1 MKLNKWVNEKIE
13 LINNDKCYEGYCIVI
28 KASNK
33 VVRNFLLNN
42 KLRILNVFPMNSE
55 VKMIK
60 MDNTT
65 VFLNTVSPDET
76 DQWEA
81 TVDVFDDVISEL
93 GYDYYNKGV

>member
-13 LINNDKCYEGYCIVI
+13 LINSDKCSEGCCIVI
-28 KASNK
+28 EASNK

-42 KLRILNVFPMNSE
+42 KSRILNIFPINSE

-65 VFLNTVSPDET
+65 VFLNTVSLDET
-76 DQWEA
+76 DQWRA